1 MLNKEAIII
10 IIIII
15 IIIMEDIIV
24 KVSSWIKCNCGP
36 TGLGN
41 YTTYKSRK
49 KTAKAKVTNK
59 MHNKVIKIDDNNLKW
74 TEYSCRQNLK

>member
-15 IIIMEDIIV
+15 IVMEDIIV
-24 KVSSWIKCNCGP
+24 KVSSWIKCNCLP

-41 YTTYKSRK
+41 YTIYKSRK
-49 KTAKAKVTNK
+49 KTAKAKATNK
-59 MHNKVIKIDDNNLKW
+59 MHNKVIKIDDNLKW
-74 TEYSCRQNLK
+74 TEYSCSQNLK

>member
-1 MLNKEAIII
+1 MLNKEAII

-24 KVSSWIKCNCGP
+24 KVSSWIKCNCGS

-41 YTTYKSRK
+41 YTIYKSRK
-49 KTAKAKVTNK
+49 KTAKAKATNK
-59 MHNKVIKIDDNNLKW
+59 MHNKVIKIDNNNNLKW
-74 TEYSCRQNLK
+74 TE

>member
-1 MLNKEAIII
+1 MLNKEAII

-24 KVSSWIKCNCGP
+24 KVSSWIKCNCGS
-36 TGLGN
+36 TCLGN
-41 YTTYKSRK
+41 YTIYKSRK
-49 KTAKAKVTNK
+49 KTAKAKATNK

-74 TEYSCRQNLK
+74 TEYSCSQNLK

>member
-1 MLNKEAIII
+1 MLNKEAIIIIIIIITII

-41 YTTYKSRK
+41 YTIYKSRK
-49 KTAKAKVTNK
+49 KLQKLRLR
-59 MHNKVIKIDDNNLKW
+59 IKCTI
-74 TEYSCRQNLK
+74 R

>member
-1 MLNKEAIII
+1 MLNKEAII

-41 YTTYKSRK
+41 YTIYKNMQEKNCKS
-49 KTAKAKVTNK
+49 
-59 MHNKVIKIDDNNLKW
+59 
-74 TEYSCRQNLK
+74 